1 MSVKGDSSPS
11 GRDDNSFALQDTF
24 PLPAGVTDFLR
35 SIRSLIVDGQGF
47 ILIEGRPVEQWPK
60 EKTAAVYLAI
70 GTIFGNTL
78 SQNHKGHVLG
88 HVNDL
93 GNDPT
98 QTHKV
103 RIYS

>member
-1 MSVKGDSSPS
+1 VCGDNFPF
-11 GRDDNSFALQDTF
+11 RREDNRFASQDTF

-35 SIRSLIVDGQGF
+35 AIRALIVDGQGF
-47 ILIEGRPVEQWPK
+47 ILIEGLPVEDWPI
-60 EKTAAVYLAI
+60 EKTAAVYLGI

-88 HVNDL
+88 HVKDL